1 MTDTTMTDTTPWE
14 EYCEASRDLSNQ
26 EDVGDPWEEY
36 CEASRDLS
44 NQEDVGDP
52 EEKTSDLG

>member
-1 MTDTTMTDTTPWE
+1 MLGWRDFDTTMTDTTMTDTTPWE

-26 EDVGDPWEEY
+26 EDVGDP
-36 CEASRDLS
+36 
-44 NQEDVGDP
+44 